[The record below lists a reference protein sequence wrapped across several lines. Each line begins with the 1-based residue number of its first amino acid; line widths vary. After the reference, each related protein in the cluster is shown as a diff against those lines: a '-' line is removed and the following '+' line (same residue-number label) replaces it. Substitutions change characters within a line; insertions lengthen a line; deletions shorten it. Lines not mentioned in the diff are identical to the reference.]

1 MKKKK
6 KKNCR
11 PKSSKKL
18 QKLVIHIFTLIFMYI
33 FTKFQRPNWIRTRG
47 LAWLTR
53 GKKHKRKKKKKK
65 KALGKK
71 RERRRERRVRR
82 EREEREEREERA

>member
-33 FTKFQRPNWIRTRG
+33 FTKFQLPNWIRWEQEVLRG
-47 LAWLTR
+47 SQE
-53 GKKHKRKKKKKK
+53 GKNI
-65 KALGKK
+65 
-71 RERRRERRVRR
+71 RERRRKRKRRWERKESDA
-82 EREEREEREERA
+82 EREE